1 MTVGI
6 LHLEFGANGIKIPD
20 DADISLKKEDYE
32 KAREIG
38 VLTPRKNDFY
48 KIPHT
53 DYEPYK
59 NKSESKWITLV
70 KEYADSD
77 KKVKNKYQEL
87 IDDIEFIQLQ
97 EHMEGEGDPDHVD
110 MLDDLGD
117 LWEKDL
123 DGTIFDINEPFGYK
137 ACRAELLPQ
146 TSTQIVRITIKKN
159 GFYIGSIAGQP
170 ANVYIPKNISKKE
183 LNLHSYYFMHLKF
196 APSGRNMWAAVV
208 VGDKMPSSS
217 MKIGTTNQTV
227 TYRIP
232 TPGHLIGAMIGKEGR
247 NINNLCQSVK
257 DWYKFTGE
265 VPEFTIT
272 PDGDTHTMVNV
283 RLPNDC
289 NEWGYNEIEYV
300 VDHMHY

>member
-48 KIPHT
+48 KIPDT

-70 KEYADSD
+70 KDYANSD
-77 KKVKNKYQEL
+77 KNVKNKYQEL

-123 DGTIFDINEPFGYK
+123 DGTVFDINEPFGYK

-183 LNLHSYYFMHLKF
+183 LNVHSYYFMHLKF

-227 TYRIP
+227 SYRIP
-232 TPGHLIGAMIGKEGR
+232 TPGYLIGAMIGKEGR